1 MRPETYGDVSLQ
13 TLQNPPLPPHKD
25 TIRKVIDVRFLI
37 EKGYNHANEATT
49 ATGYTDIHQNR
60 NVRFSTD
67 LARYVGVNVS
77 RT

>member
-1 MRPETYGDVSLQ
+1 M
-13 TLQNPPLPPHKD
+13 
-25 TIRKVIDVRFLI
+25 
-37 EKGYNHANEATT
+37 
-49 ATGYTDIHQNR
+49 ATGYTDIHRNR